1 MKIMDNLGK
10 DETLVTQG
18 KVHWACLIP
27 HILLC
32 VVLIGFL
39 TIWGAVIRMFT
50 TELVLTNKRI
60 YGKVGLINT
69 KTLDTPLNKINT
81 ISVSNGLFG
90 KIFGYGTLHITSS
103 SGEYLLKGI
112 KSPNVFRDSV
122 MSEID
127 RFDEARI
134 KKQASE
140 MAAAIKG

>member
-10 DETLVTQG
+10 DEALVTQG

-27 HILLC
+27 HILLFL
-32 VVLIGFL
+32 VFIGFL

-50 TELVLTNKRI
+50 TELALTNKRI

-69 KTLDTPLNKINT
+69 KTLDTPLNKVNT
-81 ISVSNGLFG
+81 VSVSSGLFG

-103 SGEYLLKGI
+103 SGEYLFKGI
-112 KSPNVFRDSV
+112 KSPDTFRNAI
-122 MSEID
+122 MTEID

-140 MAAAIKG
+140 MASAIKG

>member
-10 DETLVTQG
+10 DEALVTQG

-27 HILLC
+27 HILLFL
-32 VVLIGFL
+32 VFIGFL

-50 TELVLTNKRI
+50 TELILTNKRV

-81 ISVSNGLFG
+81 VSVSSGLFG
-90 KIFGYGTLHITSS
+90 KIFGYGDLHITSS

-112 KSPNVFRDSV
+112 KSPNTFRDAV
-122 MSEID
+122 MQEID

-134 KKQASE
+134 RKQASE
-140 MAAAIKG
+140 MASAIKG